1 MKNFISFKVVFLI
14 LSLFSTFYAQ
24 KKDKVEVSPT
34 LSFKSAKKKC
44 KELDIGEVVFYR
56 KPNYPEEART
66 ARIGGSVEVHVM
78 VDEKGN
84 ISEILDVQGHKL
96 LQEAAKSAALKAK
109 FTPTIC
115 DGKVARIDALMI
127 YNFIP
132 YVITESYFKPQNVDE
147 FPDIDSNSRYYEPIL
162 YISENYNLA
171 FGYSDGKF
179 HSNAPLTRGDFVHFL
194 RLTLDLLKKQ
204 AELANKNPQK
214 IELFQS
220 YNPQKIKSFGEIRD
234 FNKKY
239 PFSESLKKLFI
250 NYQIAL
256 INEKKRFKGNFPIT
270 QNEVINY
277 WTKIFGKESVPVNFK
292 KLADGDKILTRG
304 EFSLF
309 LQESLFVLTYKVL
322 P

>member
-1 MKNFISFKVVFLI
+1 MKKIINFQIFVLI
-14 LSLFSTFYAQ
+14 LLLFSISYAQ

-34 LSFKSAKKKC
+34 LSVKTAKKKC

-56 KPNYPEEART
+56 KPDYPEKARV
-66 ARIGGSVEVHVM
+66 ARIGGSVEVRVM

-84 ISEILDVQGHKL
+84 VSEILDTQGHTL
-96 LQEAAKSAALKAK
+96 LQEVAKEAALKAK

-115 DGKVARIDALMI
+115 DGQVARIDALMI

-132 YVITESYFKPQNVDE
+132 YVITESYFKPQNVDD
-147 FPDIDSNSRYYEPIL
+147 FADVKSDSEYYEPIL

-171 FGYSDGKF
+171 FGYSDKKF
-179 HSNAPLTRGDFVHFL
+179 HSDAPLTRGDFVHFL

-204 AELANKNPQK
+204 SELANKNPQK
-214 IELFQS
+214 IELFRS
-220 YNPQKIKSFGEIRD
+220 YNPQKLTSHDQIKD
-234 FNKKY
+234 FSKKNPY
-239 PFSESLKKLFI
+239 SESLKSLI
-250 NYQIAL
+250 SNYQIAL
-256 INEKKRFKGNFPIT
+256 VDDKRKFKGNLPIT
-270 QNEVINY
+270 QNEVIDY
-277 WTKIFGKESVPVNFK
+277 WRHIFGKESVPVNFK
-292 KLADGDKILTRG
+292 RISNGDKILTRG